1 MSLFPQD
8 PSLNLLPYDGMVQY
22 FGPVISNSEASEY
35 FLDLESNIPWE
46 NDEAI
51 IFGKHIITRRM
62 VSWYGDENF
71 SYQYSGTTKK
81 ALLWNQTLLK
91 LKKIVEQISND
102 SFNSCLLNLYHD
114 GSEGMSW
121 HSDNE
126 ASLGKNT
133 TIASVSFGAE
143 RRFCFRHKQSK
154 KNVELLLENGSLL
167 LMKGETQTHWLHS
180 LPKSA
185 KIRSPRIN
193 LTFRK
198 YQV

>member
-1 MSLFPQD
+1 MSLFPQA

-51 IFGKHIITRRM
+51 IFGKHIITKRM

>member
-51 IFGKHIITRRM
+51 IFGKHIITKRM

-167 LMKGETQTHWLHS
+167 LMKGETQTYWLHS

>member
-46 NDEAI
+46 NDEAT
-51 IFGKHIITRRM
+51 IFGKHIITKRM

-154 KNVELLLENGSLL
+154 KNVELSLENGSLL

>member
-51 IFGKHIITRRM
+51 IFGKHIITKRM

-167 LMKGETQTHWLHS
+167 LMKGETQTNWLHS